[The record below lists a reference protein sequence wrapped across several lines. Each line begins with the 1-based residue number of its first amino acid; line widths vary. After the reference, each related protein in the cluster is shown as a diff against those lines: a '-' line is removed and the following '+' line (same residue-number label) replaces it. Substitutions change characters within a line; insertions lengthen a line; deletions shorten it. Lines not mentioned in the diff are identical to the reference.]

1 MKALHCTE
9 LHHIAWFFQFL
20 LSFLLLL
27 EIANL
32 RVTTVSTVYNINE
45 KDAGE
50 RPSKLLWLFSLDK
63 AVILVHLK
71 CN

>member
-1 MKALHCTE
+1 MKALHYTE

-20 LSFLLLL
+20 LPFLLLL

-32 RVTTVSTVYNINE
+32 RVTTVYNINE